1 VPEGEPFVREGVM
14 GAVLDLVRVLFEPT
28 AVFERVREK
37 PRFLAPF
44 LGLAV
49 ITVAIV
55 VLQLPYTKAAM
66 AAQFAQTP
74 NMTPEQAQ
82 TAMKFAGVG
91 IAAAPIFVALFL
103 LVNALILWVS
113 TSVLGG
119 EGKFATLLSVTT
131 YAGITYTLL
140 QLIGVVVLTMR
151 GPGSITSVVDLQPSL
166 GLDLLAPDAKGFT
179 LALLRGINPFTLYGL
194 FLTGLGIVVT
204 HRTSKGVAYT
214 AAGIQ
219 FVITLLIGAALTKG

>member
-1 VPEGEPFVREGVM
+1 M

-44 LGLAV
+44 LALAV
-49 ITVAIV
+49 ITMAIV
-55 VLQLPYTKAAM
+55 VAGLPYKNAAM

-82 TAMKFAGVG
+82 TAMKFAAVG
-91 IAAAPIFVALFL
+91 IVAAPIFVALFL

-119 EGKFATLLSVTT
+119 EAKFATLLSVTT

-140 QLIGVVVLTMR
+140 QVIGVVVLTMR
-151 GPGSITSVVDLQPSL
+151 GTGSITSMLDLQPSL

-194 FLTGLGIVVT
+194 FLTGLGIAVT
-204 HRTSKGVAYT
+204 HKTSKGVAYT

>member
-1 VPEGEPFVREGVM
+1 M
-14 GAVLDLVRVLFEPT
+14 GAIFDLVKVLFEPT

-44 LGLAV
+44 LTLAV
-49 ITVAIV
+49 VTVAITA
-55 VLQLPYTKAAM
+55 LQLPYTKAAL

-82 TAMKFAGVG
+82 TGMKFAAIG
-91 IAAAPIFVALFL
+91 IVVTPIVYGLFL

-119 EGKFATLLSVTT
+119 EGKFTTLLSVTT
-131 YAGITYTLL
+131 YASITYTLL

-151 GPGSITSVVDLQPSL
+151 GPGSITSMLDLQPSL
-166 GLDLLAPDAKGFT
+166 GLDLLAPDAKGFM
-179 LALLRGINPFTLYGL
+179 LGLLRGINPFTIYGV
-194 FLTGLGIVVT
+194 FLTGLGIAVT
-204 HRTSKGVAYT
+204 HKTSKGVAYT
-214 AAGIQ
+214 AASIQ
-219 FVITLLIGAALTKG
+219 FVIALLLGAALTKG